1 MKKLSEILN
10 IQNKNILIYLFSD
23 LLAKALPFIFIP
35 LFTKYLTPTE
45 YGNISLFNVGVEIF
59 IIIIIMGGN
68 SYYKIEF
75 NN

>member
-68 SYYKIEF
+68 S
-75 NN
+75 